1 MVILNINV
9 LIRSFVYRIECIEV
23 GCRVVFIL
31 VKEVPRSRDT
41 GRHVIQTC
49 LGNGAIVHEVS
60 QVATEVRVSRVES
73 DVTRHRHLIIREEHI
88 SHGPQT
94 KLSKKQRRT
103 SKPATAL
110 RVDSV
115 ADQSDIM
122 TI

>member
-9 LIRSFVYRIECIEV
+9 LIRSLVYRIECIEV

-41 GRHVIQTC
+41 GRHVVQTR

-73 DVTRHRHLIIREEHI
+73 DVTRHRHLIIREHI

-94 KLSKKQRRT
+94 KLSKKRRRT